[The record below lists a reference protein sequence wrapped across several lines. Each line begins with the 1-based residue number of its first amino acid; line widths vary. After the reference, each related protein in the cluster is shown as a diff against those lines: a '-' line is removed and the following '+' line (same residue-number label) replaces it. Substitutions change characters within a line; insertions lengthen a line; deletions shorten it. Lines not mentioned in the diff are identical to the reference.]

1 MSAHHAFSYG
11 IPVVTSNSLKYQS
24 SEFEIII
31 DRYNS
36 LLYNHDDPYDYASKL
51 DILINDENY
60 GTLLGKRGMDIIK
73 NFSSES
79 NKISNIIS
87 GLKK

>member
-1 MSAHHAFSYG
+1 M
-11 IPVVTSNSLKYQS
+11 
-24 SEFEIII
+24 

-60 GTLLGKRGMDIIK
+60 GTPLGKRGMDIIK

-87 GLKK
+87 GLKNSSYEKQGIAYNWWHRLIR